1 MAHTAQFDATI
12 DSLDQGL
19 QKAKPNASTNIN
31 SWVTTLNETN
41 DPALKNLATELREL
55 ERMLTTSDDDSDS
68 LELRQKLDSV
78 GQHTVAFADKASGN
92 EAQKITQLGQ
102 TLIEAANEI

>member
-1 MAHTAQFDATI
+1 MAHTAQLDATI

-41 DPALKNLATELREL
+41 DPALKNLAIELREL
-55 ERMLTTSDDDSDS
+55 ERMLTTSDDSDS